1 MVNGQRTTDNRRF
14 KGIVLAGGQA
24 TRLYPATK
32 VISKQL
38 LPIYDKPMIYYP
50 LSVLMLAG
58 IREIMIIST
67 PADLPAYERLLG
79 DGRQLGLSF
88 HYREQAKPEGL
99 AQAFLLAKDFIAGH
113 PSCLILGDNIFYG
126 DRLGESFRKLKN
138 LEQGAT
144 IFAYWVKDPERYGVV
159 VFDRAGMAK
168 DLIEKPPSPIS
179 NWAVTGLYFYDE
191 HVAEYAATL
200 KPSPR
205 GELEITDLNRIYLDK
220 NALHVEKLGR
230 GIAWLDTG
238 THESFVQATNFIQI
252 IEQRQGLKIA
262 CLEEIAF
269 RMGYISKEKLDEVAQ
284 TMRNSTYGDYL
295 QRLLKE

>member
-1 MVNGQRTTDNRRF
+1 MGANQNTRA
-14 KGIVLAGGQA
+14 IVLAGGQA
-24 TRLYPATK
+24 TRLYPATR

-88 HYREQAKPEGL
+88 HYAEQAKPEGL
-99 AQAFLLAKDFIAGH
+99 PQAFLVAKDFIAGH

-126 DRLGESFRKLKN
+126 DSLGESLRKHRN
-138 LEQGAT
+138 LEKGAT

-159 VFDRAGMAK
+159 VFDRDGKAL
-168 DLIEKPPSPIS
+168 DLIEKPTSPVS
-179 NWAVTGLYFYDE
+179 NWAVTGLYFYDKD
-191 HVAEYAATL
+191 VAEYAATL
-200 KPSPR
+200 KPSQR
-205 GELEITDLNRIYLDK
+205 GELEITDLNRMYLKK
-220 NALHVEKLGR
+220 NALRVEKLGR

-269 RMGYISKEKLDEVAQ
+269 RMGYSSKEKLEEVAQ
-284 TMRNSTYGDYL
+284 PMRNSTYGDYL

>member
-1 MVNGQRTTDNRRF
+1 MGVDKNMR
-14 KGIVLAGGQA
+14 GIVLAGGQA

-38 LPIYDKPMIYYP
+38 LPIYDKPMIFYP

-88 HYREQAKPEGL
+88 HYREQSKPEGL
-99 AQAFLLAKDFIAGH
+99 AQAFLLVKDFIAGH

-126 DRLGESFRKLKN
+126 DSLGESIRKLRN
-138 LEQGAT
+138 LGKGAT

-159 VFDRAGMAK
+159 VFDRNGKAK
-168 DLIEKPPSPIS
+168 ELFEKPASPLS

-191 HVAEYAATL
+191 HVAEYAAML
-200 KPSPR
+200 KPSAR
-205 GELEITDLNRIYLDK
+205 GELEITDLNRIYLEK
-220 NALHVEKLGR
+220 RALRVEKLGR

-269 RMGYISKEKLDEVAQ
+269 RMGYISREELEEVARS
-284 TMRNSTYGDYL
+284 MRNSTYGDYL
-295 QRLLKE
+295 LRLLKE

>member
-1 MVNGQRTTDNRRF
+1 MENGCMGIKQNIR
-14 KGIVLAGGQA
+14 GIVLAGGQA

-126 DRLGESFRKLKN
+126 DSLGESFRRLRN
-138 LEQGAT
+138 LEKGAT

-159 VFDRAGMAK
+159 VFDRDGKAK
-168 DLIEKPPSPIS
+168 DLFEKPASPLS

-191 HVAEYAATL
+191 HVADYAAML

-205 GELEITDLNRIYLDK
+205 GELEITDLNRVYLGK
-220 NALHVEKLGR
+220 NELHVEKLGR

-269 RMGYISKEKLDEVAQ
+269 RMGYISREKLEEVAQ
-284 TMRNSTYGDYL
+284 SMRNSTYGDYL

>member
-1 MVNGQRTTDNRRF
+1 
-14 KGIVLAGGQA
+14 
-24 TRLYPATK
+24 
-32 VISKQL
+32 
-38 LPIYDKPMIYYP
+38 
-50 LSVLMLAG
+50 
-58 IREIMIIST
+58 
-67 PADLPAYERLLG
+67 
-79 DGRQLGLSF
+79 
-88 HYREQAKPEGL
+88 
-99 AQAFLLAKDFIAGH
+99 
-113 PSCLILGDNIFYG
+113 
-126 DRLGESFRKLKN
+126 
-138 LEQGAT
+138 
-144 IFAYWVKDPERYGVV
+144 
-159 VFDRAGMAK
+159 MAK

-200 KPSPR
+200 KPSQR
-205 GELEITDLNRIYLDK
+205 GELEITDLNRIYLEK

-269 RMGYISKEKLDEVAQ
+269 RMGYISKEKLEEVAQ

-295 QRLLKE
+295 QRIVREQEG

>member
-1 MVNGQRTTDNRRF
+1 MGANKNIR
-14 KGIVLAGGQA
+14 GIVLAGGQA

-67 PADLPAYERLLG
+67 PEDLPAFEKLFG
-79 DGRQLGLSF
+79 DGGQLGLSF
-88 HYREQAKPEGL
+88 HYAEQVKPEGL
-99 AQAFLLAKDFIAGH
+99 AQAFLIAKDFVHGH

-126 DRLGESFRKLKN
+126 DSLGESFRKLKN

-159 VFDRAGMAK
+159 VFDREGNAK
-168 DLIEKPPSPIS
+168 DLFEKPTSPVS
-179 NWAVTGLYFYDE
+179 NWAITGMYFYDE

-200 KPSPR
+200 KPSQR
-205 GELEITDLNRIYLDK
+205 GELEITDLNRIYLEK

-269 RMGYISKEKLDEVAQ
+269 RMGYISKEKLEEVAQ
-284 TMRNSTYGDYL
+284 TMRNSSYGDYL

>member
-1 MVNGQRTTDNRRF
+1 MGANKNIR
-14 KGIVLAGGQA
+14 GIVLAGGQA

-79 DGRQLGLSF
+79 DGRQFGLRF
-88 HYREQAKPEGL
+88 HYAEQAKPEGL
-99 AQAFLLAKDFIAGH
+99 AQAFLIAKDFVQGH

-126 DRLGESFRKLKN
+126 DSLGESLRKLRN
-138 LEQGAT
+138 LEKGAT

-159 VFDRAGMAK
+159 VFDRDGKAR
-168 DLIEKPPSPIS
+168 DLIEKPTSPVS
-179 NWAVTGLYFYDE
+179 NWAVTGLYMYDE

-200 KPSPR
+200 KPSSR
-205 GELEITDLNRIYLDK
+205 GELEITDLNRVYLQK
-220 NALHVEKLGR
+220 NALRVEKLGR

-269 RMGYISKEKLDEVAQ
+269 RMGYISKEKLEEVAQ

-295 QRLLKE
+295 QNLLREREG

>member
-1 MVNGQRTTDNRRF
+1 MGANKNIR
-14 KGIVLAGGQA
+14 GIVLAGGQA

-79 DGRQLGLSF
+79 DGRQFGLRF
-88 HYREQAKPEGL
+88 HYAEQAKPEGL
-99 AQAFLLAKDFIAGH
+99 AQAFLIAKDFVQGH

-126 DRLGESFRKLKN
+126 DSLGESLRKLRN
-138 LEQGAT
+138 LEKGAT

-159 VFDRAGMAK
+159 VFDRDGKAR
-168 DLIEKPPSPIS
+168 DLIEKPTSPVS
-179 NWAVTGLYFYDE
+179 NWAVTGLYMYDE

-200 KPSPR
+200 KPSSR
-205 GELEITDLNRIYLDK
+205 GELEITDLNRVYLQK
-220 NALHVEKLGR
+220 NALRVEKLGR

-269 RMGYISKEKLDEVAQ
+269 RMGYISKENLEEIAQ
-284 TMRNSTYGDYL
+284 SMRNSTYGDYL
-295 QRLLKE
+295 QRLLKELASP

>member
-1 MVNGQRTTDNRRF
+1 
-14 KGIVLAGGQA
+14 VLAGGQA

-67 PADLPAYERLLG
+67 PSDLPAYERLLG

-99 AQAFLLAKDFIAGH
+99 AQAFLLAKDFIARH

-126 DRLGESFRKLKN
+126 DSLGESLRKLGD

-159 VFDRAGMAK
+159 VFDSNGAPK
-168 DLIEKPPSPIS
+168 ELIEKPSSPVS

-191 HVAEYAATL
+191 QVAEYAATL
-200 KPSPR
+200 RPSPR
-205 GELEITDLNRIYLDK
+205 GELEITDLNRIYLQK

-269 RMGYISKEKLDEVAQ
+269 RMGYISKEVIEETAQ
-284 TMRNSTYGDYL
+284 SMQNSTYGDYL

>member
-1 MVNGQRTTDNRRF
+1 V
-14 KGIVLAGGQA
+14 
-24 TRLYPATK
+24 
-32 VISKQL
+32 
-38 LPIYDKPMIYYP
+38 
-50 LSVLMLAG
+50 
-58 IREIMIIST
+58 
-67 PADLPAYERLLG
+67 
-79 DGRQLGLSF
+79 
-88 HYREQAKPEGL
+88 KPEGL
-99 AQAFLLAKDFIAGH
+99 AQAFLIAKDFVQGH

-126 DRLGESFRKLKN
+126 DSLGESFRKLKN
-138 LEQGAT
+138 LVQGAT

-168 DLIEKPPSPIS
+168 DLIEKPPSPNS

-200 KPSPR
+200 KPSQR

-269 RMGYISKEKLDEVAQ
+269 RMGYISREKLEEVAQ

-295 QRLLKE
+295 QRLLLEDQEK